1 MENVLMKPLRPA
13 FTIIEILVSVLILS
27 VSIMYILQIH
37 SANHEQIVYIS
48 ERNKHALEDSLYLS
62 GDVLQYHKESKNAYD
77 LLAKEFKIKE
87 FKSRDILKKTE
98 RELFVPEEIYILPPS
113 DVPGPTAVAK
123 EIKLKGK
130 YNADYWHFEIDG
142 L

>member
-1 MENVLMKPLRPA
+1 MKHLRPA

-27 VSIMYILQIH
+27 TSIIYILQIH
-37 SANHEQIVYIS
+37 NSNHEQIIYIS
-48 ERNKHALEDSLYLS
+48 ERNKYALEDSLYLS
-62 GDVLQYHKESKNAYD
+62 GDVPTYHKAKKNAYD

-98 RELFVPEEIYILPPS
+98 RELFVPEEIYIVPPS
-113 DVPGPTAVAK
+113 EIEGPTALAK
-123 EIKLKGK
+123 EIQLKGDF
-130 YNADYWHFEIDG
+130 YANYWHFEIEG